1 MFRFASLSL
10 LTLAVSSFF
19 GFSGH
24 AAEPPQKEYGSA
36 MPAFDFRT
44 QCGSATGGG
53 FQVWA
58 KGPDGKAFV
67 EGQTALLLQRRAY
80 EQAAAQAAI
89 TCPPP
94 APIIRCTTSSCY
106 GLTTSSRSSCY
117 GTTTRSCCGARTTSS
132 CCGSRTASTT
142 SCAGYTPTYLRYQTP
157 PLGRAFWC
165 NCPDHVRAC
174 AALGRTDWQGI
185 PCQCR
190 TGCAQCAMHPH

>member
-24 AAEPPQKEYGSA
+24 AAEPPQKEYGTA

-80 EQAAAQAAI
+80 EQAAAQSAI

-94 APIIRCTTSSCY
+94 APIVRCTPIQPICHRYSSASQPICCA
-106 GLTTSSRSSCY
+106 SRM
-117 GTTTRSCCGARTTSS
+117 RP
-132 CCGSRTASTT
+132 TAFTAT
-142 SCAGYTPTYLRYQTP
+142 YTGYSPTYLRYQTP
-157 PLGRAFWC
+157 PLGQAHWC
-165 NCPDHVRAC
+165 NCPDHIRIC